1 MTDLALQDA
10 RLAATPPAQGAGTP
24 ATVAARRFKSEDLF
38 QHLREV
44 EIDHEGRIYRLRL
57 TQLNKLILTA

>member
-1 MTDLALQDA
+1 M
-10 RLAATPPAQGAGTP
+10 AGTN
-24 ATVAARRFKSEDLF
+24 TAALPDTAVSGTQVPRIKSADLF

-44 EIDHEGRIYRLRL
+44 EIDHQGRIYTLRL

>member
-1 MTDLALQDA
+1 MSDQASQDA
-10 RLAATPPAQGAGTP
+10 RLAATLQAQGSVTP
-24 ATVAARRFKSEDLF
+24 ASVRRFRSEDLF

>member
-1 MTDLALQDA
+1 MIRSA
-10 RLAATPPAQGAGTP
+10 PPRMAGTN
-24 ATVAARRFKSEDLF
+24 TAALPDTAVSGTQVPRIKSADLF

-44 EIDHEGRIYRLRL
+44 EIDHQGRIYTLRL

>member
-1 MTDLALQDA
+1 MSDQASQDA
-10 RLAATPPAQGAGTP
+10 RLAVTPQAQGSGTS
-24 ATVAARRFKSEDLF
+24 ASVRRFKSEDLF

-44 EIDHEGRIYRLRL
+44 EIDHDGRIYRLRL